1 MRLKLKQYVGIA
13 IIVFAVLV
21 AFFLLRAYVLTGQ
34 PQTLEQQSQSRQK
47 AAQNG
52 LFDPSAPPIIH

>member
-1 MRLKLKQYVGIA
+1 MTLKRSVGIA
-13 IIVFAVLV
+13 IV
-21 AFFLLRAYVLTGQ
+21 AFALLVLFFWMLGYLFTAQ
-34 PQTLEQQSQSRQK
+34 PPSDEAKQN